1 MALVIVSVYMKIKKQ
16 KKAELHG
23 RIEMNSIAPLNVNN
37 ILYDMCTGDGEL
49 TELPKIEK
57 SQIKFGR
64 LIGM

>member
-1 MALVIVSVYMKIKKQ
+1 MIIKKW
-16 KKAELHG
+16 KKAELNNG
-23 RIEMNSIAPLNVNN
+23 RIEMNSIAPLNVVNN

>member
-1 MALVIVSVYMKIKKQ
+1 MKLKKSR
-16 KKAELHG
+16 EEEINNG
-23 RIEMNSIAPLNVNN
+23 IEMNSIAPLVVNN

-57 SQIKFGR
+57 SQIKVGR